1 MYIRKQT
8 FHEIGKESTFL
19 WGARQTGKSTLLK
32 TLFPESTY
40 FDLLL
45 FDVYE
50 RLQKNPSLLRE
61 TILASEQRSPV
72 IIDEIQR
79 IPALLNEIHW
89 LIANKNIHSERIK
102 SEKNH

>member
-1 MYIRKQT
+1 MYIREQT

-45 FDVYE
+45 IGPMKV
-50 RLQKNPSLLRE
+50 
-61 TILASEQRSPV
+61 RS
-72 IIDEIQR
+72 
-79 IPALLNEIHW
+79 AT
-89 LIANKNIHSERIK
+89 
-102 SEKNH
+102 

>member
-8 FHEIGKESTFL
+8 FRDLGRESTFL

-32 TLFPESTY
+32 TLYPQSIY

-45 FDVYE
+45 SDVYE

-61 TILASEQRSPV
+61 TILAS
-72 IIDEIQR
+72 
-79 IPALLNEIHW
+79 AF
-89 LIANKNIHSERIK
+89 
-102 SEKNH
+102 